1 MTKRFLIVDDDPT
14 FTRVLSRAMTRRGFD
29 VQVARSAEDTALLIE
44 NWIPDLATVDLKIEG
59 SSGLSI
65 IPHLKEKNAEMR
77 ILMLTGYASIATA
90 VEAIK
95 LGATQYLPKPAD
107 AEQILA
113 ALDQVEADAEREVT
127 EQPMS
132 VNRLE
137 WEHIQKV
144 LNEHEGNISATARA
158 LGMHRRTLQRKLAKR
173 PVKR

>member
-1 MTKRFLIVDDDPT
+1 MK
-14 FTRVLSRAMTRRGFD
+14 
-29 VQVARSAEDTALLIE
+29 
-44 NWIPDLATVDLKIEG
+44 
-59 SSGLSI
+59 
-65 IPHLKEKNAEMR
+65 

-107 AEQILA
+107 AEQILT
-113 ALDQVEADAEREVT
+113 ALNKVEADTEVEVT

-144 LNEHEGNISATARA
+144 LKEHEGNISATARA
-158 LGMHRRTLQRKLAKR
+158 LGMHRRTLQRKLLKR